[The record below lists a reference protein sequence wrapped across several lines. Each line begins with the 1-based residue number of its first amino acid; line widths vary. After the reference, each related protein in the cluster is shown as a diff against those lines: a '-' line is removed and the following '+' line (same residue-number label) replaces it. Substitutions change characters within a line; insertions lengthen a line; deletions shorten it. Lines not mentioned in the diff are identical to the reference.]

1 MCFLGPQ
8 PEAVK
13 CDQVF
18 NSKYRV
24 TSLIYSICFVQRHS
38 HVLNI
43 SLDFAQ
49 EMVDELTLFFFR
61 NSQSCFGRI
70 LSFFFFPFLLKDL
83 IFCAHSSDVFEYTH
97 FFESFLSE
105 P

>member
-1 MCFLGPQ
+1 MCFPGPR

-18 NSKYRV
+18 NSKSRV

-43 SLDFAQ
+43 SLDFAE
-49 EMVDELTLFFFR
+49 EMVDELTLFFS
-61 NSQSCFGRI
+61 SQSCFGRI
-70 LSFFFFPFLLKDL
+70 FSFFFPFLLKDL
-83 IFCAHSSDVFEYTH
+83 IFCAHSSDVFEYTY